1 MSERVKAPA
10 RGRQV
15 AVVDAHTGEVLHEG
29 PAGGAVPAPHPGV
42 VAPLSFGEVLERL
55 ASPEAIEQQRQ
66 LMALYDQAVH
76 ALVGPNDVHEEG
88 GRQFKKKSA
97 WRKIGRYFG
106 ISTEIVR
113 IESRWEWDEEEQIK
127 HFVARVTVR
136 GTAPWGQTTEA
147 VGVCSTR
154 EKRFYTRDG
163 RPNDT
168 ARRKAEHDCEATAA
182 TRATNRVISDL
193 VAAGEVSAEEVEGG
207 DHGTDARQSIP
218 DRGDGQ
224 RATPAQRRRIER
236 LLEERDVPADELMW
250 IRARLEDGL
259 SRRKA
264 SMVIDRL
271 EKHPPKG
278 APAPQPAPVDDD
290 DDELPF

>member
-15 AVVDAHTGEVLHEG
+15 AVVDAQTGEVLHEG
-29 PAGGAVPAPHPGV
+29 PAEGAVPAPHAGV
-42 VAPLSFGEVLERL
+42 VAPLSFQEVLERL
-55 ASPEAIEQQRQ
+55 ASPEALEMQQR
-66 LMALYDQAVH
+66 LAEAYDRACRALI
-76 ALVGPNDVHEEG
+76 GPNDVHRASD
-88 GRQFKKKSA
+88 GREYKKKSA
-97 WRKIGRYFG
+97 WRKLARWAG

-113 IESRWEWDEEEQIK
+113 ADRWWEEDPDGAR
-127 HFVARVTVR
+127 HYVARVVVR
-136 GTAPWGQTTEA
+136 ATAPWGQTAEA
-147 VGVCSTR
+147 VGLCDTR
-154 EKRFYTRDG
+154 ETRFRTG
-163 RPNDT
+163 N
-168 ARRKAEHDCEATAA
+168 ARAKATHDVEATAA
-182 TRATNRVISDL
+182 TRATNRAISDL
-193 VAAGEVSAEEVEGG
+193 IAAGEVSAEEVEGG
-207 DHGTDARQSIP
+207 EHGADMRPERRERA
-218 DRGDGQ
+218 DDQ

-278 APAPQPAPVDDD
+278 TPAPQPAPVDDE

>member
-1 MSERVKAPA
+1 MSERVKTTA

-15 AVVDAHTGEVLHEG
+15 AVVDAQAGEVLHEG
-29 PAGGAVPAPHPGV
+29 RAGSALPAPLPGV
-42 VAPLSFGEVLERL
+42 VAPLSVQEVLERI
-55 ASPEAIEQQRQ
+55 ASPEALEQQKQ

-113 IESRWEWDEEEQIK
+113 IESRWEWDDEDQLK

-182 TRATNRVISDL
+182 TRATNRAISDL

-207 DHGTDARQSIP
+207 DHGTDARQAIP

-224 RATPAQRRRIER
+224 RATSAQRRRIER
-236 LLEERDVPADELMW
+236 LLEERDVPADELVQ
-250 IRARLEDGL
+250 IRAHLGDGL
-259 SRRKA
+259 SKRRA
-264 SMVIDRL
+264 SRIIDWL
-271 EKHPPKG
+271 EERPAKG
-278 APAPQPAPVDDD
+278 TPAPVDDD
-290 DDELPF
+290 LPF